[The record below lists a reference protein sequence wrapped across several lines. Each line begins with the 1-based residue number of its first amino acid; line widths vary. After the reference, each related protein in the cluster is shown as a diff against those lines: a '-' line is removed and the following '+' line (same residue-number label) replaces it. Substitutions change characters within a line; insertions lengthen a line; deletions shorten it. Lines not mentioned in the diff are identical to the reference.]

1 MKQRPYNPLTE
12 EEAQAKA
19 NKIAQKVCPSCHN
32 DYETGCQE
40 CPWYLLMNAM
50 IDEADFWMTEDEEYD
65 NALFYMAYLEN
76 NWVMNPTWEKK

>member
-19 NKIAQKVCPSCHN
+19 NKIAIKVCPSCHG
-32 DYETGCQE
+32 DYETKCKE

-50 IDEADFWMTEDEEYD
+50 IDEADF
-65 NALFYMAYLEN
+65 
-76 NWVMNPTWEKK
+76 